1 MKVRGDSY
9 DNEVIIIYWDKS
21 WRSRSVY
28 VSFLRREVRL
38 VLGNSQFKRVS
49 DDDTVLRLQHLKQML
64 PGSNIPKGKN

>member
-21 WRSRSVY
+21 WRSRSVC

-38 VLGNSQFKRVS
+38 VLGNSQSKRVS